1 MDRYKHF
8 NNIGWIVTGPV
19 LLTKCYEMV
28 LSSLRNNP
36 SDCCVK
42 NGNVKEYEENIKNI
56 TVYPDFVLNPTHFDL
71 PEFPIHHGK
80 AF

>member
-1 MDRYKHF
+1 MDRYKRF

-28 LSSLRNNP
+28 
-36 SDCCVK
+36 K
-42 NGNVKEYEENIKNI
+42 IGNVKEYEENIKNV